1 MDGTG
6 CAPSDVAVRWAAGRE
21 QGSIECG
28 RRMSVVMAA
37 EQGGLQWGLTGREAE
52 AGWYIDVERMEADD
66 PTKDAS
72 FSCSESAGG

>member
-37 EQGGLQWGLTGREAE
+37 EQGGLQWGSHRA
-52 AGWYIDVERMEADD
+52 R
-66 PTKDAS
+66 
-72 FSCSESAGG
+72 GGSRVVY

>member
-1 MDGTG
+1 
-6 CAPSDVAVRWAAGRE
+6 
-21 QGSIECG
+21 
-28 RRMSVVMAA
+28 MSVVMAA